1 MQKADMAKADRLRE
15 MSGVNTRKCMKCGKC
30 SATCPAYE
38 EMDIR
43 PHQFVS
49 YVENVDIEPL
59 LNSTTICK
67 CLSCFACVD
76 LCPRDVKPAKLIE
89 AVRQM
94 VVRQRGGNYLSP
106 NEVPELLDEEL
117 PQQLLASA
125 FRKYSK

>member
-49 YVENVDIEPL
+49 YVENGDIEPL
-59 LNSTTICK
+59 LN
-67 CLSCFACVD
+67 LS
-76 LCPRDVKPAKLIE
+76 LIHIS
-89 AVRQM
+89 VPHRQG
-94 VVRQRGGNYLSP
+94 RYRSDSRRIRN
-106 NEVPELLDEEL
+106 
-117 PQQLLASA
+117 
-125 FRKYSK
+125 R